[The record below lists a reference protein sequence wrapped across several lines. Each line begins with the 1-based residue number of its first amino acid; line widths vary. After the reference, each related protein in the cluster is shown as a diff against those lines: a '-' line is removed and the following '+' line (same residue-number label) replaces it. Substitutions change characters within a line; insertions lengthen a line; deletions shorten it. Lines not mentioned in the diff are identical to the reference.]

1 MRRGHSH
8 QLVGPY
14 QFQEPEE
21 VAGSVGSSS
30 PREKQSPCSLVLL
43 GSLSSAT
50 SLEVPSAALQAPQE
64 EEKEESHQEAIA
76 ALQVSWWVGAVRVW
90 TLCGCSLQQTFL

>member
-1 MRRGHSH
+1 MS
-8 QLVGPY
+8 
-14 QFQEPEE
+14 
-21 VAGSVGSSS
+21 GSAGSSS

-50 SLEVPSAALQAPQE
+50 SPEVPSAVLQAPQE

-76 ALQVSWWVGAVRVW
+76 ALQVS
-90 TLCGCSLQQTFL
+90 